1 MPRLRDKVALLT
13 AGLSEKDRQCRHLM
27 DLLRSKNSEW
37 KRIKSELVL
46 RRDGGT
52 GSGCAKAAAADIS
65 AVLDDDNHEDGD
77 EDSLNDCT
85 QLPASQSQIH
95 SQSNLD
101 ALVSLISETESEG
114 PEIVIEAAASRPPPA
129 ASSARK
135 RKSHARGCA
144 CCEKVKIILVQ
155 LCCISPL
162 ILFIIIIII
171 LLLLVLLGYAVGV
184 GFAQF
189 HIS

>member
-1 MPRLRDKVALLT
+1 MPRLNDKVALLT

-52 GSGCAKAAAADIS
+52 GSSCAKAADIS
-65 AVLDDDNHEDGD
+65 AVLDDDNHEEGD

-85 QLPASQSQIH
+85 QLPPSQSQLH

-114 PEIVIEAAASRPPPA
+114 PEIVIETAASRPPPA

-162 ILFIIIIII
+162 IFII
-171 LLLLVLLGYAVGV
+171 LLLVLLGYTVGV